1 MIICVFCKKKLYT
14 LRGYVLHCKVH
25 RNEPRCLFKC
35 VGANCSQ
42 TFTTYSAFKGHFY
55 RVHNAPQAAP
65 IAVVADLKCAV
76 SLCARHFHT
85 VKELVSHLNDHIGEG
100 RSVSCPV
107 SGCKHVFTKKSSFTS
122 HMCRK
127 HKACSP
133 DGIDNM
139 YRETRPQPP
148 DVIAS
153 TDDSEN
159 THEAMPTASAASD
172 MPENDSQS
180 YLRNMCLFY
189 LKLQGQLLI
198 PASTIQ
204 TIVEEMQNVHE
215 LGQAYTITKV
225 SSFLKNDMSLSDE
238 AVSKICDCIK
248 ESDLFSACHQGQ
260 LRTTYSR
267 NQTFTKMFKY
277 TEPQKVA
284 LGMDEN
290 MTQKFAYYIPVA
302 ETLKSFLQSRLGRNT
317 QSQQFGDPDVEVF
330 TDLYDGQNF
339 KCHQFFNENPES
351 LKLILYQDSFEIVN
365 PLGSAKK
372 MHKVLAVYLSLA
384 NLPIHLRSNTDNM
397 FLVLLCVEDDLKR
410 FGVAKVFSE
419 LLADLKSLETDGI
432 NVDGET
438 VKGGLYCIAGDNL
451 GSHCIGGFT
460 ENFSRSQYFCRY
472 CEITRSEF
480 VADPNVCGPPR
491 TPETYDAAVADLQAE
506 NIQGVRGIKVNS
518 IFNALESFHVSQPG
532 LPPCLGH
539 DIFEGVLSYDLTLYL
554 KNIIKKKKWFTY
566 SLLNRRIKQFKY
578 KGSEA
583 LTKPCAVNPDGAKL
597 SGQAIQNWNLLRL
610 LPVLIGDKVQ
620 NHEDEVWQLALQLK
634 DIVDLICAQNISL
647 SQIAYLDILIQE
659 YLELRKMMFPEIQ
672 LKPKHHYLRHYSALI
687 LKFGPLIRL
696 WTLRFE
702 SKHSYFKRCARH
714 LKNFKNIC
722 QTLSQ
727 RHQMYQAYLLA
738 GQECSKLLQVKDSCA
753 FYPNLYSNTI
763 KHAVRELAFSEINTT
778 VTTDIQYKGTAYKK
792 GQFLVYRNDEYMEF
806 GELLLILIHNDTSVY
821 VLMDIH
827 KGTFLSEYHLYS
839 VTKDSLGLQCININ
853 DLPDFYPLVSY
864 ILDGY
869 QVIPLK
875 HSIVEK

>member
-1 MIICVFCKKKLYT
+1 M
-14 LRGYVLHCKVH
+14 H
-25 RNEPRCLFKC
+25 RNEPRCVFKC
-35 VGANCSQ
+35 VGANCSK

-55 RVHNAPQAAP
+55 RVHNAPAPQAAK
-65 IAVVADLKCAV
+65 AVVADFKCAV
-76 SLCARHFHT
+76 SLCACHFHT
-85 VKELVSHLNDHIGEG
+85 VKELVSHLKDHIGEG

-107 SGCKHVFTKKSSFTS
+107 RGCKQVFTKKSSFTS

-127 HKACSP
+127 HKACASES
-133 DGIDNM
+133 IDDL
-139 YRETRPQPP
+139 YRETRPHPS
-148 DVIAS
+148 DVIDT

-159 THEAMPTASAASD
+159 THEAMPTTSAASD

-215 LGQAYTITKV
+215 LGQAYMITKV
-225 SSFLKNDMSLSDE
+225 SSLLKNDMSLSDE
-238 AVSKICDCIK
+238 AVTKICDCIK
-248 ESDLFSACHQGQ
+248 ESDLFSACHEGP
-260 LRTTYSR
+260 LRTAYSR

-284 LGMDEN
+284 LGTDEN
-290 MTQKFAYYIPVA
+290 MTQKYAYYIPLA
-302 ETLKSFLQSRLGRNT
+302 ETLKSFLQSHLGRNA
-317 QSQQFGDPDVEVF
+317 QSQQFGDSDGEVF
-330 TDLYDGQNF
+330 RDLYDGQNF
-339 KCHQFFNENPES
+339 KFHKFFNENPES

-372 MHKVLAVYLSLA
+372 THKVLAVYLSVA

-397 FLVLLCVEDDLKR
+397 FLVMLCIENDLKH
-410 FGVAKVFSE
+410 FGIAKVFSQ
-419 LLADLKSLETDGI
+419 LLEDLKSLETDGI

-438 VKGGLYCIAGDNL
+438 VKCGLFCIAGDNL

-460 ENFSRSQYFCRY
+460 ENFSSSKYFCRY
-472 CEITRSEF
+472 CEIKRSEF
-480 VADPNVCGPPR
+480 EADPNACGPPR
-491 TPETYDAAVADLQAE
+491 TPERYDTAVADLQAE
-506 NIQGVRGIKVNS
+506 NLQGVRGIKVNS
-518 IFNALESFHVSQPG
+518 IFNTLESFHVSQPG

-539 DIFEGVLSYDLTLYL
+539 DLFEGVMSYDLPLYL

-583 LTKPCAVNPDGAKL
+583 QTKPCAVNPDRAKL

-634 DIVDLICAQNISL
+634 DIVELICAQNISL
-647 SQIAYLDILIQE
+647 SQIAYLDTLIQE
-659 YLELRKMMFPEIQ
+659 YLELRKMLFPENQ
-672 LKPKHHYLRHYSALI
+672 LKPKHHYLRHYAALF
-687 LKFGPLIRL
+687 LKFGPLSRL

-702 SKHSYFKRCARH
+702 SKHCYFKRCARH

-722 QTLSQ
+722 QTLSE

-738 GQECSKLLQVKDSCA
+738 GQECSKLLQVKDSSV
-753 FYPNLYSNTI
+753 FYPSLYSDTI
-763 KHAVRELAFSEINTT
+763 KHAVRELAFSESNTT

-792 GQFLVYRNDEYMEF
+792 GQFLVYRNNEYMEF
-806 GELLLILIHNDTSVY
+806 GELLLILIKNDTSVY
-821 VLMDIH
+821 VLMNIH
-827 KGTFLSEYHLYS
+827 KGIFLSEYHLYS